1 MLNLKKIIVLIITLL
16 FCTSVVFATD
26 IDMNLTSGNVAAND
40 VNNETTN
47 EIAGNG
53 TATNNIDTTNTVAGG
68 SSNTVSN
75 SNTLS
80 GTNAETNANVQSV
93 LVSHN
98 IVECMDSQ
106 KPASISPKVHEI
118 LRDNLN
124 FTGVIMT
131 DDLAMEGIKK
141 YTTDESA
148 AVLAVKAGNDM
159 IISSDFET
167 QRKEV
172 LKAVKQGRISE
183 DIINM
188 AVKRILACKYAYKI
202 IT

>member
-47 EIAGNG
+47 ETAGNG

-80 GTNAETNANVQSV
+80 GTSAETNANVQSV

-118 LRDNLN
+118 LREELN
-124 FTGVIMT
+124 FSGIIMT
-131 DDLAMEGIKK
+131 DDLAMDAVKSYVENG
-141 YTTDESA
+141 EA
-148 AVLAVKAGNDM
+148 AVQAVLAGNDM
-159 IISSDFET
+159 IISSNFSE
-167 QRKEV
+167 Q
-172 LKAVKQGRISE
+172 KQE
-183 DIINM
+183 IINAINNKKIDENIINE
-188 AVKRILACKYAYKI
+188 AVRRILAWKFAYKI
-202 IT
+202 IE